1 MKIKRNM
8 GWIDLTVRLVVGIA
22 SIYFGFIDS
31 SSIAEPV
38 IAICLGIFGIMN
50 LLSVATRYCPLYV
63 MAGIST
69 TSNKHA

>member
-8 GWIDLTVRLVVGIA
+8 GRLDQMVRIVVGIA

-31 SSIAEPV
+31 TLIAEPV
-38 IAICLGIFGIMN
+38 IAICLGTFGVLN
-50 LLSVATRYCPLYV
+50 LLSVVMRHCPLYV

-69 TSNKHA
+69 SADKHA

>member
-8 GWIDLTVRLVVGIA
+8 GRLDQMVRIVVGIA

-31 SSIAEPV
+31 TLIAEPV
-38 IAICLGIFGIMN
+38 IAICLGTFGVLN
-50 LLSVATRYCPLYV
+50 LLSVVMRHCPLYV

>member
-1 MKIKRNM
+1 MKIVRNM
-8 GWIDLTVRLVVGIA
+8 GLIDQLVRVVVGIA

-38 IAICLGIFGIMN
+38 IAICLGIFGILN
-50 LLSVATRYCPLYV
+50 LLSVVMRFCPLYV

>member
-50 LLSVATRYCPLYV
+50 LLSVAMRFCPLYV